1 MGREAEE
8 LFNELVALLPERAR
22 HPMLY
27 GATRKFGELV
37 AAVLGTPLRDVGM
50 WLARGAVVILGLW
63 VGSATVG
70 RYLGP
75 GALSVL
81 TDPRYEV
88 ALADAASTA
97 AYAIARKLPRR
108 VGALEE
114 LVPAGPEMRMLTE
127 AVRNQ
132 VPEGCTSGVYWV
144 CLDSGEYFAHNE
156 EQLFPA
162 ASVIKMPILLAFLQD
177 VDSGE
182 IKLHEKMIMRK
193 EDVAGGAGGLQ
204 YKPIGTTLD
213 AFECATQM
221 MAVSD
226 NTATNMIVH
235 RLGGT
240 EALNRR
246 FFEWGLRDTV
256 MRDVLPDMAG
266 TNTTSPR
273 DMAYLLALL
282 DRGYLLSVSGRDRA
296 LDIMKDC
303 MNDQILPRGIS
314 PDRLS
319 KVAHKTGD
327 IGFVVI
333 DAGIVFMPNGS
344 HYIAVGMVRRPY
356 DDQRASDY
364 LRKITGLAHTRLSKS
379 DRFV

>member
-8 LFNELVALLPERAR
+8 LLNELVALLPERMR
-22 HPMLY
+22 HAGFY
-27 GATRKFGELV
+27 AATRTFGEVV
-37 AAVLGTPLRDVGM
+37 AAVLGTPVQDVLV
-50 WLARGAVVILGLW
+50 WVARSAAVVAGLW
-63 VGSATVG
+63 IGSATVG
-70 RYLGP
+70 RYLSP
-75 GALSVL
+75 GALSVRGEE
-81 TDPRYEV
+81 RYEV
-88 ALADAASTA
+88 ALADATSTA
-97 AYAIARKLPRR
+97 AYAIARKLPQR

-114 LVPAGPEMRMLTE
+114 LVPAGPEIRKAAE
-127 AVRNQ
+127 AARNL
-132 VPEGCTSGVYWV
+132 VPEGCSAGAYWL
-144 CLDSGEYFAHNE
+144 CMDSGEHLTYNE
-156 EQLFPA
+156 AELFPA
-162 ASVIKMPILLAFLQD
+162 ASVIKLPILLAFLQE

-182 IKLHEKMIMRK
+182 IKLHEKMVMGK

-204 YKPIGTTLD
+204 YKPVGTTLD

-226 NTATNMIVH
+226 NTATNMIIR

-240 EALNRR
+240 QGLNRR

-256 MRDVLPDMAG
+256 LRDVLPDIAG

-273 DMAYLLALL
+273 DIAYLLALL

-333 DAGIVFMPNGS
+333 DAGLIYMPNGS

-364 LRKITGLAHTRLSKS
+364 LRKITGLAHEHLSKS